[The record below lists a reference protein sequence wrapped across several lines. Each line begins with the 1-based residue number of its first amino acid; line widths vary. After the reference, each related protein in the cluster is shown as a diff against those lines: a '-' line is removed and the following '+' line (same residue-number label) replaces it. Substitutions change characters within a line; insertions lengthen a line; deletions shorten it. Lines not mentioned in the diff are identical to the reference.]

1 MWVQYKV
8 RSFCILVHNWCITC
22 IKHWVQIP
30 YFLTSDVLVVHS
42 SSSNFS
48 HSIALWTVEGQ
59 VRTNENRRNRAIW
72 GHHCADFDLSTSSGS
87 TNNTRTKWERL
98 VKKLAGYIIL
108 SSSFFKNTFRY
119 FIQFLVVRACET
131 WDLGVVI
138 LPTVEIALWYARCC
152 HIFITT
158 PRRCNIFIATP
169 RRWNFFT
176 TTPMP
181 SGTKLLWYRKGYL
194 ISDSILQAQI
204 AKTIQKPF
212 FTRSRGIFHGIFLM
226 ILSNWLKCTLLSIFK
241 KY

>member
-72 GHHCADFDLSTSSGS
+72 GHHCAHFDLSTSSGS

-158 PRRCNIFIATP
+158 PSRVVQKTKSQKSLWDRTFSHTSDQMVHKKPKISFLKACLALPQSPWSLCSNFI
-169 RRWNFFT
+169 
-176 TTPMP
+176 
-181 SGTKLLWYRKGYL
+181 
-194 ISDSILQAQI
+194 
-204 AKTIQKPF
+204 
-212 FTRSRGIFHGIFLM
+212 
-226 ILSNWLKCTLLSIFK
+226 
-241 KY
+241 